1 MTRSGTD
8 RRNDDERGVALVEFA
23 LILPALVL
31 LVFGV
36 LDFGKA
42 INYWLDAN
50 HLANEG
56 ARWVVVKRNPGSPS
70 LALPAYLRSQADTK
84 ELRNGGTDSV
94 PTPIQFSICYFD
106 GNGNTGDGNDDV
118 GDRVRVR
125 GTVTYNWLPVLGL
138 DAAASTITGSAT
150 MRIEQVDAKS
160 ANPQS
165 GSC

>member
-1 MTRSGTD
+1 MNRGGMV
-8 RRNDDERGVALVEFA
+8 RRRTNDERGVALVEFA
-23 LILPALVL
+23 LILPAFVL

-56 ARWVVVKRNPGSPS
+56 ARWVVVKNSTLGSPV
-70 LALPAYLRSQADTK
+70 PTYLRNQADTE
-84 ELRNGGTDSV
+84 ELRSGGTSSV
-94 PTPIQFSICYFD
+94 PTPIQFSICYYD
-106 GNGNTGDGNDDV
+106 GDGDTTDGNDDV

-125 GTVTYNWLPVLGL
+125 GTVSYNWLPVLGL
-138 DAAASTITGSAT
+138 DAATTTLTGTSD
-150 MRIEQVDAKS
+150 MRIEQNDVKS
-160 ANPQS
+160 VHPQA

>member
-1 MTRSGTD
+1 MIRGGTV
-8 RRNDDERGVALVEFA
+8 RRGGDGERGVALVEFA

-56 ARWVVVKRNPGSPS
+56 ARWVVVKNNTLGEP
-70 LALPAYLRSQADTK
+70 LATYLRKQADTE
-84 ELRNGGTDSV
+84 ELRTGGTDSV
-94 PTPIQFSICYFD
+94 ASPIQISICYFN
-106 GNGNTGDGNDDV
+106 GNGNAADGNDDL

-125 GTVTYNWLPVLGL
+125 ATVTYNWLPVLGL
-138 DAAASTITGSAT
+138 DAASSTLTGSAD
-150 MRIEQVDAKS
+150 MRIEQ
-160 ANPQS
+160 ANVKDVHPQV
-165 GSC
+165 GPC